1 MYVCVCAHVGVFAK
15 GSLCRCVYICVYK
28 RELIMIEL
36 SIIKAIERKVTPLL
50 KLTLSLYFISIA
62 TLIKEHFNVLNEI
75 IES

>member
-1 MYVCVCAHVGVFAK
+1 MQKGACVGVCIYVC
-15 GSLCRCVYICVYK
+15 I

-62 TLIKEHFNVLNEI
+62 TLIKEHFDVLNEI